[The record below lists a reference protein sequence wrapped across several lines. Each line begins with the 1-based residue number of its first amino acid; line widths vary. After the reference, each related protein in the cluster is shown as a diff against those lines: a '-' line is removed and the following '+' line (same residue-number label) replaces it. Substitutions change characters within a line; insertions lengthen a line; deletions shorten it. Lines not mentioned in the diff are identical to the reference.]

1 MLLFIY
7 GTIFGLLI
15 SFSFYFF
22 KKRQKR
28 NYQSRN
34 MMLRVTIKD
43 SFFYLEERLANSNM
57 VTTRRYKSKDS
68 VSKYLEQNYS
78 KNTFLE
84 VRSSGEEKEVSVS
97 SFLEED

>member
-15 SFSFYFF
+15 SFSFYFL
-22 KKRQKR
+22 KKRRTK
-28 NYQSRN
+28 NFHSRN

-84 VRSSGEEKEVSVS
+84 VRSSEEEKEVSVS